1 MFMKYKWP
9 LALFCLAALNLTLV
23 DFSSTQK
30 EVPLPAPTNGETI
43 IHFGEEESK
52 NDAKSQWLELLH
64 QAAPGTDWKAI
75 EHQNRLRRHRAKAN
89 RGTGLRSGCEGGLFA
104 DGLLSGSWRER
115 GSINQ
120 AGSVF
125 DTEYDPATD
134 ELWLISAGGSLWRG
148 LLDGS
153 HWEIVN
159 QDLRFTPGMLEF
171 IPYQNGRRMIAFTGR
186 IPHYSDDDGY
196 TWQQA
201 TGISHDDR
209 WGNIHSPI
217 LVQDS
222 ISRIYVLAKPSYW
235 ADIQLYRSTSQGE
248 IYSPV
253 STFNTNDFNRLRLS
267 APHHYGRMML
277 VEKAANNTGKIYHAN
292 PDNGQLDWINPS
304 TNLDFGGARA
314 NLAGTAIADSLVLYA
329 YTSPAQG
336 SWEVWRS
343 VDKGMTWSKRGDLP
357 ARPWDV
363 GLFVSPDN
371 PDVLYMGEVEC
382 FRSLDGGQ
390 SWEKINDWWA
400 YYADIANT
408 LHADIMHFDAYKT
421 ADGIPFTLISNHG
434 GLSVS
439 YDQLETVD
447 NIGME
452 DLNVSQYYSVR
463 TDPTNHQFVYAG
475 SQDQGFQRSR
485 HFDDPG
491 IQRFDQVISG
501 DYGHIVFSN
510 DGQYLWTVYPGGWVS
525 YYQNP
530 QNGGITGDYDL
541 ESEDESVW
549 LPPLM
554 ASPFPGDVG
563 AFMAGGNIDGGPGSY
578 LIRLDPS
585 PNGIAATQIDFD
597 FAAASGDGEL
607 SAMEASPLDYNR
619 WYAAT
624 TNGRFFT
631 SNEAGYTWEQ
641 TVNFIPE
648 GHYLYGQTIY
658 ASTQNVDKVYL
669 GGSGYSNPPVYV
681 SIDGG
686 QNFTDMSEGLPSTL
700 VFEITG
706 TPDEAYLF
714 AATEAG
720 PYVFITAEERWYYLG
735 GDCSPAQ
742 TYWSVEYLPEINT
755 ARFGT
760 YGRGIWDF
768 ELDPVVANNAA
779 SNPIANLAVAP
790 NPVSEQFTATLPE
803 GTWQLQLFNSAGQRM
818 QIWTDVQ
825 GTVQCQVASLPNGT
839 YYLLGRSAAG
849 EVRRQPVVLQR

>member
-1 MFMKYKWP
+1 
-9 LALFCLAALNLTLV
+9 
-23 DFSSTQK
+23 
-30 EVPLPAPTNGETI
+30 
-43 IHFGEEESK
+43 
-52 NDAKSQWLELLH
+52 
-64 QAAPGTDWKAI
+64 
-75 EHQNRLRRHRAKAN
+75 
-89 RGTGLRSGCEGGLFA
+89 
-104 DGLLSGSWRER
+104 
-115 GSINQ
+115 
-120 AGSVF
+120 
-125 DTEYDPATD
+125 
-134 ELWLISAGGSLWRG
+134 
-148 LLDGS
+148 
-153 HWEIVN
+153 
-159 QDLRFTPGMLEF
+159 
-171 IPYQNGRRMIAFTGR
+171 
-186 IPHYSDDDGY
+186 
-196 TWQQA
+196 
-201 TGISHDDR
+201 
-209 WGNIHSPI
+209 
-217 LVQDS
+217 
-222 ISRIYVLAKPSYW
+222 
-235 ADIQLYRSTSQGE
+235 
-248 IYSPV
+248 
-253 STFNTNDFNRLRLS
+253 
-267 APHHYGRMML
+267 
-277 VEKAANNTGKIYHAN
+277 
-292 PDNGQLDWINPS
+292 
-304 TNLDFGGARA
+304 
-314 NLAGTAIADSLVLYA
+314 
-329 YTSPAQG
+329 
-336 SWEVWRS
+336 
-343 VDKGMTWSKRGDLP
+343 
-357 ARPWDV
+357 
-363 GLFVSPDN
+363 
-371 PDVLYMGEVEC
+371 
-382 FRSLDGGQ
+382 
-390 SWEKINDWWA
+390 
-400 YYADIANT
+400 
-408 LHADIMHFDAYKT
+408 
-421 ADGIPFTLISNHG
+421 
-434 GLSVS
+434 
-439 YDQLETVD
+439 
-447 NIGME
+447 ME

-658 ASTQNVDKVYL
+658 ASTQDIDKVYL